1 MKKSPEESNLEER
14 LKPSI
19 FSGSGFLGNDERPID
34 EIVADDL
41 KALEQHDIDKEDL
54 TNLLKKA
61 FEKVEGTFGQEVRL
75 SENLTGEFYEAKG
88 RIPSPFRG
96 DGVFEKGEA
105 RIRHESSGEEIIIT
119 ALSLHLISEHSF
131 FQGKGSRYRLDPV
144 KTYQL
149 LKELE

>member
-1 MKKSPEESNLEER
+1 MKKSPEESSLEER

-41 KALEQHDIDKEDL
+41 KELERHNIDKDKL
-54 TNLLKKA
+54 AQLLKKA
-61 FEKVEGTFGQEVRL
+61 FDKVENGLGQEVQL
-75 SENLTGEFYEAKG
+75 SENLSGQFYEAKG

-105 RIRHESSGEEIIIT
+105 RILHEPSGEEIIIT
-119 ALSLHLISEHSF
+119 ALSLHLIAEHSF
-131 FQGKGSRYRLDPV
+131 FQGKGSRYRLEPA
-144 KTYQL
+144 KTYRL